1 MKYEYRKNF
10 VDINFYG
17 MQSKVQNP
25 MSNPEWRD
33 TFPKEN
39 AEKENNLRKLEEA
52 KTQLKKQKLENLLP
66 TRQTERSPEM
76 QEERR
81 LQIISKFKNNVS
93 NYQKGSMTPAGD
105 SVDPYS
111 KMLSKSLRNN
121 ASMLVSNEDPFKRT
135 SIRKASNDGQLW
147 QLLDKLKISKG
158 EKLDKDNKDEF
169 LNNR

>member
-52 KTQLKKQKLENLLP
+52 KT
-66 TRQTERSPEM
+66 
-76 QEERR
+76 
-81 LQIISKFKNNVS
+81 
-93 NYQKGSMTPAGD
+93 
-105 SVDPYS
+105 
-111 KMLSKSLRNN
+111 
-121 ASMLVSNEDPFKRT
+121 
-135 SIRKASNDGQLW
+135 
-147 QLLDKLKISKG
+147 
-158 EKLDKDNKDEF
+158 
-169 LNNR
+169 